1 MGFSRVYSTFAER
14 GLTDDLTFIGS
25 GRLALP
31 ETTDRF
37 STSKRFIDPSSVR
50 SSQDTGQFCDVRSV
64 IRKARCA
71 DASRRSAV
79 PVGL

>member
-25 GRLALP
+25 GKFALP

-37 STSKRFIDPSSVR
+37 STSKRFIAPSSVR
-50 SSQDTGQFCDVRSV
+50 PRHTARTPASSATSG
-64 IRKARCA
+64 
-71 DASRRSAV
+71 
-79 PVGL
+79 P